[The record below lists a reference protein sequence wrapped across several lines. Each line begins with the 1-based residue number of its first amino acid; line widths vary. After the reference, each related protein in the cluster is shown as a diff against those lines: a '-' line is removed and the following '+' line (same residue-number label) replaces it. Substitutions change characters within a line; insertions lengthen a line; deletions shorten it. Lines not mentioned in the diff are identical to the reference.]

1 MLNELKFVRGAIG
14 KKDLLPYLTHFR
26 IEDGTV
32 RSFNGTLALSTPIE
46 LDMDCTP
53 KAEPF
58 IKAIQNCSDTVA
70 MSMTKAGRLSIKSG
84 AFKAFVDCVEEE
96 TPHVVPEG
104 DEIEIDGDAV
114 LTALKAVSPFIG
126 NDASRPWSNGILLN
140 GQSAYATNNVA
151 LVEYWVGSV
160 FPHVCNI
167 PKIAVREMIR
177 INEPPIRAQ
186 MTKES
191 ISFHYEGG
199 RWIRTALLDTG
210 WPDLAKILNAPC
222 NATPVDERLY
232 DALEHI
238 KPFVDKLERVYIG
251 DGVMRT
257 TLTEG
262 EGASFEVPD
271 YQYNGVFQRPML
283 MLLKGVAHSI
293 DFTTY
298 PKPCIFY
305 GERLRGAIIGMSA

>member
-26 IEDGTV
+26 IEDGSV
-32 RSFNGTLALSTPIE
+32 RSFNGTLALSTPIN

-58 IKAIQNCSDTVA
+58 IKAIQNCEDTVA
-70 MSMTKAGRLSIKSG
+70 MTMTKAGRLSIKSG

-104 DEIEIDGDAV
+104 EKIEVDGGAL
-114 LTALKAVSPFIG
+114 LTALKVISPFIG
-126 NDASRPWSNGILLN
+126 NDASRPWSNGILLD

-151 LVEYWVGSV
+151 LVEYWVGV
-160 FPHVCNI
+160 TFPKVCNI

-177 INEPPIRAQ
+177 INEAPISAQ
-186 MTKES
+186 MTDES

-199 RWIRTALLDTG
+199 RWIRTALLGTD
-210 WPDLAKILNAPC
+210 WPDLGKILDAHS
-222 NATPVDERLY
+222 TPEPIDERLY
-232 DALEHI
+232 DALEHV
-238 KPFVDKLERVYIG
+238 KPFVDKLERIYIG
-251 DGVMRT
+251 EGVVRT
-257 TLTEG
+257 TLANG
-262 EGASFEVPD
+262 EGAAYELPD
-271 YQYNGVFQRPML
+271 YQHYGVFQRPML

-305 GERLRGAIIGMSA
+305 GERLRGAIIGMST